1 MSLTYTITPENA
13 TDKTV
18 TWTSSDETVATVE
31 NGVIKAIK
39 AGEAT
44 ITAKAGD
51 KTATCAVTVNAL
63 TLDLSTVTADTVI
76 ANNTTVTG
84 TLGANVKISIADGA
98 TVTLKNASINAD
110 GAWTSGNYACLTCAG
125 DATITLEGT
134 NTVKGFNIYYPG
146 IFVPKGKTLTIKGSG
161 SLAANSTGRG
171 AGIGGCY
178 ADGSTISKEGGS
190 CGTIV
195 IEGGTITATG
205 GSAAG
210 IGSGY
215 GSDCEGVTI
224 TGGTVT
230 ATGGYTAAGIGS
242 GGRGS
247 CGPISITG
255 GTVTATG
262 GERAAG
268 IGCGDG
274 SASCGPISITGG
286 TVTAEGGSYAA
297 GVGTGEGGST
307 CGAITVA
314 NTVTKFTAS
323 KGSDAT
329 NSVGRGNG
337 GACGA
342 VTIGGTMYWD
352 GSQYQNGGDTILTQG
367 TYTYDPKIP
376 TGGIDGLFSV
386 SATKK
391 VYFSKGNLR
400 ATTNDNGSSWTWSF
414 ADHQYDAV
422 GNAGANTLIN
432 GNGTVSANGSVDLFG
447 WVGASSAFEG
457 MAAFGISNSTTVS
470 DYGNADGEALKSDW
484 GTNAISNGGNV
495 ANYGW
500 RTLTNDEWNY
510 VLTTRAGADSKK
522 GAATVIGVNGWILL
536 PDAWTLPAGAS
547 FTAGATTNSYTAEEW
562 AVMESAGAVFLPVT
576 GLRAGSAVTELNQG
590 YYWSATGGAHS
601 ADSAGFTAS
610 SSFVDGAWAF
620 HRGAAVRLAKDSN

>member
-1 MSLTYTITPENA
+1 MTLTYTITPENA

-98 TVTLKNASINAD
+98 TVTLKDVTINGTDSDSYKWA
-110 GAWTSGNYACLTCAG
+110 GLTCAG
-125 DATITLEGT
+125 GATITLEGT
-134 NTVKGFNIYYPG
+134 NTVKGFWKYYPG
-146 IFVPKGKTLTIKGSG
+146 LFVPKGKTLTIKGSG
-161 SLAANSTGRG
+161 SLAADSNGRG

-178 ADGSTISKEGGS
+178 ADDYIHISKEEGS

-205 GSAAG
+205 GYAAGIGCGYYSDCDGVTIKGGTVTAISGVCAAG
-210 IGSGY
+210 IGSCQG
-215 GSDCEGVTI
+215 
-224 TGGTVT
+224 
-230 ATGGYTAAGIGS
+230 
-242 GGRGS
+242 GS

-255 GTVTATG
+255 GTVTA
-262 GERAAG
+262 
-268 IGCGDG
+268 
-274 SASCGPISITGG
+274 ISVQG
-286 TVTAEGGSYAA
+286 AA
-297 GVGTGEGGST
+297 GVGTGQGDESK

-314 NTVTKFTAS
+314 TTVTKFKAT
-323 KGSDAT
+323 KGEDAID
-329 NSVGRGNG
+329 SVGRGKNG
-337 GACGA
+337 GVCGA
-342 VTIGGTMYWD
+342 VTICGKVYWD
-352 GSQYQNGGDTILTQG
+352 GSAYQNDGATILTQA
-367 TYTYDPKIP
+367 TYTYVPNLPD
-376 TGGIDGLFSV
+376 GGIDGLFSV

-414 ADHQYDAV
+414 ADRQYSAV
-422 GNAGANTLIN
+422 GNAAANTLIN
-432 GNGTVSANGSVDLFG
+432 GDGTVSDNGSVDLFG
-447 WVGASSAFEG
+447 WVGASSSFTDDN
-457 MAAFGISNSTTVS
+457 MAAFGISNSETSS
-470 DYGNADGEALKSDW
+470 DYGNVAGEALKKDW

-500 RTLTNDEWNY
+500 RTLTNDEWKY
-510 VLTTRAGADSKK
+510 VFKTRTDADSKN
-522 GAATVIGVNGWILL
+522 GAAKVSGVAGWILL
-536 PDAWTLPAGAS
+536 PDAWTLPAGVS
-547 FTAGATTNSYTAEEW
+547 FTAGAASGYTTNSYTAGEW

-576 GLRAGSAVTELNQG
+576 GTRHGSTVQFSTDCG
-590 YYWSATGGAHS
+590 YYWSATSNS
-601 ADSAGFTAS
+601 AEWDKAYRATFLASAY
-610 SSFVDGAWAF
+610 SFSNLSRSYACS
-620 HRGAAVRLAKDSN
+620 AVRLAKDSE